1 MFYDNYVRLCNSVK
15 KTPSAVAREIGIA
28 KPTVSRWKNGSK
40 PNSSTLL
47 KVADYFGVEPSD
59 LMDNILWMTASDDG
73 LEHAK
78 KAIEDFEI
86 QSAMEKVFKEEEKP
100 AGQTADGLDELEDD
114 LIKAFRRLPDQMKE
128 SLLRKIQADAEF
140 YGLPPRD

>member
-1 MFYDNYVRLCNSVK
+1 MFYDIYCKLCEDHGEKPFSLPLKLGMKSN
-15 KTPSAVAREIGIA
+15 SAVAQ
-28 KPTVSRWKNGSK
+28 WKNGSVPRK
-40 PNSSTLL
+40 AMLE
-47 KVADYFGVEPSD
+47 KIADYFGVTVGY
-59 LMDNILWMTASDDG
+59 LLDG
-73 LEHAK
+73 E
-78 KAIEDFEI
+78 
-86 QSAMEKVFKEEEKP
+86 EKEKP

>member
-1 MFYDNYVRLCNSVK
+1 MFWHNFSILCAGMGKSPNAVGKELGIPSGSITAWRKGSIPRGATIK
-15 KTPSAVAREIGIA
+15 KI
-28 KPTVSRWKNGSK
+28 
-40 PNSSTLL
+40 
-47 KVADYFGVEPSD
+47 ADYFGVTVGD
-59 LMDNILWMTASDDG
+59 LLDG
-73 LEHAK
+73 E
-78 KAIEDFEI
+78 
-86 QSAMEKVFKEEEKP
+86 EKEKP